1 MINLNNNYLNINASL
16 SFSDLLYINTSKTLQ
31 ANIINI
37 PNTVIFTSASI
48 LQPSSLLPATTIL
61 NFQFFINGQS
71 VPSSLA
77 SFNSYS
83 GGVSVTFNTGSLG
96 FSLETDDNII
106 AIGKF
111 A

>member
-1 MINLNNNYLNINASL
+1 MADAYINITQQL
-16 SFSDLLYINTSKTLQ
+16 SPSDLVYINTNKQLQ
-31 ANIINI
+31 ADII
-37 PNTVIFTSASI
+37 TVPGTFIFTGAAI
-48 LQPSSLLPATTIL
+48 LQPSSLLLPTTID
-61 NFQFFINGQS
+61 NFEFYVNGQR

-77 SFNSYS
+77 SFDSYV

-96 FSLETDDNII
+96 YSLEIDDEII

>member
-1 MINLNNNYLNINASL
+1 MANAYINITQYLSP
-16 SFSDLLYINTSKTLQ
+16 SDILYINVKKTLQ

-37 PNTVIFTSASI
+37 PNTFIFTSASI
-48 LQPSSLLPATTIL
+48 LQPTSLLPATTIS
-61 NFQFFINGQS
+61 NFEFYVNGQN

-77 SFNSYS
+77 SFNSYT
-83 GGVSVTFNTGSLG
+83 GGVSVTFNTSSLG
-96 FSLETDDNII
+96 YSLETDDEII